1 MRKLIIVLW
10 MILVAGLL
18 NGCLDFCNGGPCA
31 TGLFHTPYLS
41 NIAEDAA
48 GNKYFISAS
57 VTNDVVSTTGTLFR
71 WDASAQQWL
80 KQTTF
85 SQTNPWWDVSL
96 FLHPSKPELWL
107 NTHSS
112 SGYGEPTPLKL
123 DLQTMQISSFAL
135 GPNQTLVAADQAVEY
150 QGYVVNWFEPSTGTS
165 TYLHNLPTVSQVLQ
179 YLGIRNNTNPYMM
192 LCAPATK
199 YEQWDGTTHYCVL
212 ANDVQYET
220 PTSTFSS
227 LTNDEYKF
235 TVSVDPTGF
244 TYHIIQHQVDYF
256 TSFFR
261 GSELWPKIEIDF
273 PQFTS
278 VAQEANCI
286 DTNTIDP
293 NGNLHHFCTDSGNL
307 SQFTYT
313 FYDKTNPTVPM
324 YAQTLAY

>member
-1 MRKLIIVLW
+1 MKKHIFLFS
-10 MILVAGLL
+10 LVACVLSACGQL
-18 NGCLDFCNGGPCA
+18 GTTGGIYTA
-31 TGLFHTPYLS
+31 PYLS
-41 NIAEDAA
+41 NVAEDAA

-112 SGYGEPTPLKL
+112 SGYGKPTPLKL

-135 GPNQTLVAADQAVEY
+135 ELNQTLVAADQAVEY
-150 QGYVVNWFEPSTGTS
+150 QGDVVNWFEPSTGTS

-179 YLGIRNNTNPYMM
+179 YLGIGNNTNPYMM

-212 ANDVQYET
+212 ANDVRYQT

-227 LTNDEYKF
+227 LTNDEYTF

-244 TYHIIQHQVDYF
+244 TYHIIQHRVNYF

-261 GSELWPKIEIDF
+261 GSELWPKIETDF
-273 PQFTS
+273 PHFAS
-278 VAQEANCI
+278 VAQEANCMA
-286 DTNTIDP
+286 TNTINS
-293 NGNLHHFCTDSGNL
+293 NGNLHHFCTDSRNL
-307 SQFTYT
+307 DQFTYT